1 MLTSIR
7 LTLTAT
13 ACVLAVGIAACTHET
28 EPEVM
33 PASVAGTTSLC
44 DFGTC
49 QTATVDRV
57 IDGDTIDVVTTGGT
71 TQRVRLLG
79 VDTPE
84 TKKPDTPVQCM
95 GPEASQLTETS
106 APAGAQ
112 ITLVED
118 DAADEHDQYGRLLRH
133 VLVDDHSGGET
144 SLGGELL
151 SRGLA
156 RTTTFSH
163 SITDDYAALED
174 QAQDI
179 GAGLW
184 GQC

>member
-1 MLTSIR
+1 VLTSTR

-57 IDGDTIDVVTTGGT
+57 IDGDTIDVVAAGGT

-95 GPEASQLTETS
+95 GPEASQLTETL
-106 APAGAQ
+106 APAGTPV
-112 ITLVED
+112 TLVED
-118 DAADEHDQYGRLLRH
+118 VSADEHDQYGRLLRH
-133 VLVDDHSGGET
+133 LIVTDDQGDGT
-144 SLGGELL
+144 NLGAELL
-151 SRGLA
+151 TRGMA
-156 RTTTFSH
+156 RTTTFPH
-163 SITDDYAALED
+163 SVTSDYAALEA
-174 QAQDI
+174 QAKDT
-179 GAGLW
+179 GTGLW

>member
-1 MLTSIR
+1 MLTRIR
-7 LTLTAT
+7 LALTAT
-13 ACVLAVGIAACTHET
+13 IGALTVGIAACTHEP

-44 DFGTC
+44 DLGTC
-49 QTATVDRV
+49 ETATVDRP
-57 IDGDTIDVVTTGGT
+57 IDGDTIDVVTADGT
-71 TQRVRLLG
+71 TERVRLLG

-95 GPEASQLTETS
+95 GPEASRLTETL

-112 ITLVED
+112 VTLVQD

-133 VLVDDHSGGET
+133 VLVDDDSTSET
-144 SLGGELL
+144 SLAGELL

-156 RTTTFSH
+156 RTTTFPH
-163 SITDDYAALED
+163 SITDGYATIED
-174 QAQDI
+174 EARDA
-179 GAGLW
+179 GAGIW
-184 GQC
+184 GEC